1 MKEDNNINTVPQTN
15 QEPVQPVQP
24 VQPVAQQPVQ
34 PVAQQPV
41 VQQPQNDSEAIMEQK
56 VVEMEKEMM
65 KEHIVPPEEHHEEVV
80 TPVAP
85 EATPVATQITEP
97 QIDPSFGT
105 NVPNPVQPVPEPTKK
120 KSKLPIVLVVLVILA
135 IGGFACWKFLL
146 PMLNEKTTNQ
156 TTTTTES
163 TTTTTSNVLDIKSID
178 DYIKIVKD
186 AGYSPDKSYPLLLD
200 DTFYDIQYN
209 LNDRCHADGDE
220 VSYTIKDSKVSY
232 KCVMDEISFD
242 PSWGGN
248 EWTADI
254 TVNDK
259 YKIHKETMTTCLS
272 WRNYT
277 NGKYYMNFTHGC
289 EVGTTDFDIED
300 ENNNKIRSGKYEAT
314 YITKGE
320 TDYNYEDTPVIVKDN
335 KVYFITADEAEEETE
350 TTCRVIY
357 IDLNKETPEFVDM
370 NVTGKCIYI
379 TEI

>member
-1 MKEDNNINTVPQTN
+1 MNEGNNLNNVQPNLNPQPNVVPNPVNPLDQKVAQMEQEMMKENLVPPA
-15 QEPVQPVQP
+15 EPVKAPVEP
-24 VQPVAQQPVQ
+24 TLAQQPVQ
-34 PVAQQPV
+34 QTAQPV
-41 VQQPQNDSEAIMEQK
+41 QQ
-56 VVEMEKEMM
+56 V
-65 KEHIVPPEEHHEEVV
+65 
-80 TPVAP
+80 
-85 EATPVATQITEP
+85 EP

-105 NVPNPVQPVPEPTKK
+105 NVAIPVQQVPAPTKK

-146 PMLNEKTTNQ
+146 PMLNEKTTDQ
-156 TTTTTES
+156 TTTTES
-163 TTTTTSNVLDIKSID
+163 TTTTTTSNVLDIKSID

-186 AGYSPDKSYPLLLD
+186 AGYSPDTSYPLLLD
-200 DTFYDIQYN
+200 DTFYDIKYN
-209 LNDRCHADGDE
+209 LNDRCQNDGE
-220 VSYTIKDSKVSY
+220 LVTYTIRNSQVEYTCQS
-232 KCVMDEISFD
+232 D
-242 PSWGGN
+242 PNLEPEWGTK
-248 EWTADI
+248 EWIADVK
-254 TVNDK
+254 VNDK

-289 EVGTTDFDIED
+289 VVGSTSFDIED

-335 KVYFITADEAEEETE
+335 KVYFINADEAEEETE

-370 NVTGKCIYI
+370 NVTGKCIY
-379 TEI
+379 TTVA